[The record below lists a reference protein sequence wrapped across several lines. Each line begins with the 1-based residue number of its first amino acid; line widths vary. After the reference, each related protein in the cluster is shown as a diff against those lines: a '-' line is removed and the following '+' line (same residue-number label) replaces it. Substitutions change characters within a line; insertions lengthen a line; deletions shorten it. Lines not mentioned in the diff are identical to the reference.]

1 MRAIEILR
9 DLLSQALTM
18 CSPRLGLTPAS
29 LVPSLEFEI
38 PRTEKHG
45 DYSSNIA
52 LILSPS
58 LRRSARDVASMI
70 LDHLQPPPGVLAKAE
85 VAGPGF
91 LNFTFTNAFWYNQLR
106 EINQLG
112 PRFGKLDIGQ
122 GKKVQ
127 IEFVSANP
135 TGPLHV
141 GHGRGAALGDALAR
155 ILAFSGYEVSTEYY
169 LNDTGTQ
176 MATLGRSVLF
186 RYRELLG
193 QAIEF
198 PSAHYQGD
206 YIYAIARDALT
217 RYGDRYLRTNDT
229 EALPLFTQLAQNFIL
244 EGIKEDLDDFS
255 VRFDNWFSEK
265 TLFDKGRVTET
276 ISALLKSKHIYE
288 KDGAYWFAATRFGD
302 EKDRVV
308 VRSNGQQT
316 YFASDIAY
324 HQDKFSRGFDEVIDI
339 WGADHHGYIPR
350 MRAVVQAL
358 GYDQNRLRIL
368 LVQLVSLLRHGTP
381 VAMSTRMGQFVSL
394 REVLDEV
401 GSDAARYIFL
411 TRRSDAPLEFD
422 LELAKKQSEENPV
435 YYVQYAHARLC
446 SILRVALDK
455 GIDMTALG
463 HADYRLLTAP
473 GEISLIKKMA
483 HLPDVIE
490 KSALA
495 LEPHRITAFLQD
507 VVSTFH
513 RYYHSGKLDADKR
526 VVLSEQREVS
536 QARLA
541 LVEALRIVVGTCLS
555 LLGVS
560 APEKM

>member
-1 MRAIEILR
+1 MRAIEVLK
-9 DLLSQALTM
+9 DLLSQAL
-18 CSPRLGLTPAS
+18 SKGSSRLGLAS
-29 LVPSLEFEI
+29 TALVPPLEFEI
-38 PRTEKHG
+38 PRNEKHG
-45 DYSSNIA
+45 DYSTNIA

-58 LRRSARDVASMI
+58 LRHPARDLASII
-70 LDHLQPPPGVLAKAE
+70 LDHFEAPPGTVTKAE
-85 VAGPGF
+85 IAGPGF
-91 LNFTFTNAFWYNQLR
+91 LNFTLANGFWYDQLR
-106 EINQLG
+106 EIYRLG
-112 PRFGKLDIGQ
+112 AQFGKLDIGN
-122 GKKVQ
+122 GNRVQ

-155 ILAFSGYEVSTEYY
+155 VLAFSGYEVSTEYY
-169 LNDTGTQ
+169 LNDIGNQ

-186 RYRELLG
+186 RYRQLLG

-198 PSAHYQGD
+198 PAAHYQGE
-206 YIYAIARDALT
+206 YIYAIAREAIT
-217 RYGDRYLRTNDT
+217 RYGDEYLHRSEN
-229 EALPLFTQLAQNFIL
+229 EALSFFTQFAQSSIL
-244 EGIKEDLDDFS
+244 EGIKKDLDDFS
-255 VRFDNWFSEK
+255 VRFNNWFSEK
-265 TLFDKGRVTET
+265 SLFDQGRVTDT
-276 ISALLKSKHIYE
+276 ICALTRSNHIYE

-324 HQDKFSRGFDEVIDI
+324 HQDKFSRGFDQVINI

-358 GYDQNRLRIL
+358 GYDQNRLRVL
-368 LVQLVSLLRHGTP
+368 LVQLVSLLRHGAP

-422 LELAKKQSEENPV
+422 LELAKKQSDENPV
-435 YYVQYAHARLC
+435 YYIQYAHARLC
-446 SILRVALDK
+446 SILRVAAQK
-455 GIDMTALG
+455 GIDTDTLG
-463 HADYRLLTAP
+463 QADYNLLTAP

-483 HLPDVIE
+483 HLPDVVE
-490 KSALA
+490 KSALT
-495 LEPHRITAFLQD
+495 LEPHRITIFLQD
-507 VVSTFH
+507 LVSTFH
-513 RYYHSGKLDADKR
+513 RYYHSGKLAAEKR
-526 VVLSEQREVS
+526 VVISEQLEVS
-536 QARLA
+536 RSRLS
-541 LVEALRIVVGTCLS
+541 LVEALKIVIANCLS

-560 APEKM
+560 APDKM

>member
-1 MRAIEILR
+1 MRAIEILKTI
-9 DLLSQALTM
+9 LQPALTKAV
-18 CSPRLGLTPAS
+18 SRLGLSGPDD
-29 LVPSLEFEI
+29 VPPLEFEI
-38 PRTEKHG
+38 PRNEKHG
-45 DYSSNIA
+45 DYSTNVA
-52 LILSPS
+52 LVLSPS
-58 LRRSARDVASMI
+58 LGRSAREVASLL
-70 LDHLQPPPGVLAKAE
+70 LDLLDAPPGIVTRAE
-85 VAGPGF
+85 IAGPGF
-91 LNFTFTNAFWYNQLR
+91 VNFTLANDFWCDQLR
-106 EINQLG
+106 EIYRLG
-112 PRFGKLDIGQ
+112 TDFGKLDIGQ
-122 GKKVQ
+122 GKKTQ

-155 ILAFSGYEVSTEYY
+155 VLAFSGYEVTTEYY
-169 LNDTGTQ
+169 LNDIGNQ

-193 QAIEF
+193 HMSDF
-198 PSAHYQGD
+198 PSAHYQGE
-206 YIYAIARDALT
+206 YIYAIAREAIT
-217 RYGDRYLRTNDT
+217 RFGNDYLQCDEA
-229 EALPLFTQLAQNFIL
+229 EALPVFTQLAQSSIL
-244 EGIKEDLDDFS
+244 EGIKKDLEDFS
-255 VRFDNWFSEK
+255 VKFSNWFSEK
-265 TLFDKGRVTET
+265 YLFEQGLVSQT
-276 ISALLKSKHIYE
+276 ISALIKSNHIYE

-308 VRSNGQQT
+308 LRSNGQQT

-324 HQDKFSRGFDEVIDI
+324 HQDKFSRGFDQVINI

-358 GYDQNRLRIL
+358 GYDQNRLRVL
-368 LVQLVSLLRHGTP
+368 LVQLVSLLRDNVP

-422 LELAKKQSEENPV
+422 LELAKKQSDENPV

-446 SILRVALDK
+446 SILRVAAER
-455 GIDMTALG
+455 GIDITTLA
-463 HADYRLLTAP
+463 HADYALLTAP

-490 KSALA
+490 KSALS
-495 LEPHRITAFLQD
+495 LEPHRITIFLQD
-507 VVSTFH
+507 LVSTFH

-526 VVLSEQREVS
+526 VVISDQVGVS
-536 QARLA
+536 RARLS
-541 LVEALRIVVGTCLS
+541 LVEALRIVIGNCLS

-560 APEKM
+560 APDRM